1 MLTVLWVLPALGG
14 LVGVA
19 AGRRLSWLGPLAAAA
34 ALVLCLSLWG
44 QAGHL
49 VETANWIGGPFTVR
63 YRLGLSGLSLVLV
76 AMTLLITCVAA
87 FAGRAYGPAFTAW
100 MCALGAAATGL
111 FLARNLVLFYV
122 FWELTLIPAYFLLV
136 GWGGPGR
143 QAAAWR
149 FLLYNIGGSV
159 ALLLGIAALVAFGV
173 HMPGLGAGPGGDL
186 SLANAVPPALVVP
199 VGVALFIAFAVKTPL
214 WPLHGWV
221 ADTYAELPAPAAA
234 LVGGVQSKAGLYG
247 MLALLIPLL
256 PGAVRAWQPV
266 FFAVAAVSLLY
277 GAFCALAAKDPRR
290 LIAYSSVSHLGLI
303 MLAFL
308 TLQRQALAGG
318 VIQMVAHGIFTAALF
333 LLVGMLERRMQG
345 PVELGKLGGLARGA
359 PALAGGLILAAMAA
373 LGLPGLAGFPGE
385 LLMLVGIWHTNILLA
400 VLGAIALVV
409 AAVYMLRLVQL
420 VLHGPRA
427 GKGVDDLGAVER
439 WLLAPLAV
447 VLLLVGLWPQPIPRQ
462 AQAAVGAALA
472 AAPAS
477 ITAGG
482 NG

>member
-1 MLTVLWVLPALGG
+1 MLTVLWALPALGG
-14 LVGVA
+14 LLA
-19 AGRRLSWLGPLAAAA
+19 AIGGRRAAWLGPVTAAVAF
-34 ALVLCLSLWG
+34 VLSLTLWH

-49 VETANWIGGPFTVR
+49 VESAAWIGGPFTVS
-63 YRLGLSGLSLVLV
+63 YRLGLSGLSLILV
-76 AMTLLITCVAA
+76 AMTLLVTAVATT
-87 FAGRAYGPAFTAW
+87 AGRALGAGFVAW
-100 MCALGAAATGL
+100 MTVLGAAATGL

-143 QAAAWR
+143 REAAWR

-173 HMPGLGAGPGGDL
+173 QMPGVGVGHWTA
-186 SLANAVPPALVVP
+186 SVPPALVVP

-247 MLALLIPLL
+247 MLAILIPLL

-266 FFAVAAVSLLY
+266 FLTVAAVSLLY
-277 GAFCALAAKDPRR
+277 GAFCALAAKDTRR
-290 LIAYSSVSHLGLI
+290 LLAYSSVSHLGLV

-308 TLQRQALAGG
+308 TLQSQALSGG
-318 VIQMVAHGIFTAALF
+318 VIQMIAHGIFTAALF
-333 LLVGMLERRMQG
+333 LLVGMLEGRLRG
-345 PVELGKLGGLARGA
+345 PVELGKLGGLARSA

-385 LLMLVGIWHTNILLA
+385 LLMLVGIYHTNVLLA
-400 VLGAIALVV
+400 VLGAVALVI
-409 AAVYMLRLVQL
+409 AAAYMLRLVQL
-420 VLHGPRA
+420 VLHGPAA
-427 GKGVDDLGAVER
+427 GSTAVGDLRTGER

-447 VLLLVGLWPQPIPRQ
+447 LLLLVGLWPQPIPHQ

-472 AAPAS
+472 GAAPTTS
-477 ITAGG
+477 VGG